1 MNSIQEQYKE
11 LYENFQSVV
20 DHLRTVY
27 EGDDPDNFLGQLE
40 SKLQKSEKVLN
51 SFNPEKMKCENE
63 ISYMEVTITGDYPNL
78 EEWIEVMQIRN
89 PYHFNKLTKQFDLQY
104 VYRCEHGEDINE
116 VDCQETKG
124 E

>member
-27 EGDDPDNFLGQLE
+27 EGDDPDNYLSQLE
-40 SKLQKSEKVLN
+40 SELQKSEKVLN

-78 EEWIEVMQIRN
+78 EQWVEVMQIRN
-89 PYHFNKLTKQFDLQY
+89 PYYFNKLTKEFDVQY